1 MVNGL
6 KEEVKKLK
14 SALTV
19 AERKSNMLSERLA
32 GSAPQAAQIDALKS
46 QVQFLKSQILES
58 KNDVLKESK
67 SSFDLGFQKA
77 MDHFKAFKDL
87 MKSD

>member
-14 SALTV
+14 SALTI
-19 AERKSNMLSERLA
+19 AERKSNLLSERLA
-32 GSAPQAAQIDALKS
+32 GSAPQTAQIDALKS
-46 QVQFLKSQILES
+46 QIQTLKSEILEG

-67 SSFDLGFQKA
+67 TSFDLGFQKA
-77 MDHFKAFKDL
+77 MDHFKTFKDL
-87 MKSD
+87 MKPD